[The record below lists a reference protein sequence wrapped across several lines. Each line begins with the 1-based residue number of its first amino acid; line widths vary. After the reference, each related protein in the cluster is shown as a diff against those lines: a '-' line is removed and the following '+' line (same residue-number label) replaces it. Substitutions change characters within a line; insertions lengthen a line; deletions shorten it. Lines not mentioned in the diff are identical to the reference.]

1 MTLHLTYEEKKQRA
15 YQKRIE
21 YREKHQE
28 YLAKYNKEYYEKNI
42 KNNNIYYNYN
52 KKHSKDI
59 YYKKDT
65 KKEKE
70 KKLLY
75 IMNYFISN
83 NIIWT

>member
-1 MTLHLTYEEKKQRA
+1 MGWSYEERKA
-15 YQKRIE
+15 YM
-21 YREKHQE
+21 
-28 YLAKYNKEYYEKNI
+28 KEYYLKYREANRELLKQKSREYYNN
-42 KNNNIYYNYN
+42 KTKQNNIYYNYN